1 MKMIWMMFLVFFGSM
16 LVTATYGAANREKA
30 ESVHFYNLGKE
41 SKKAGVPYSGNQ
53 GLTLAQKRMW
63 ALGWSDQD

>member
-1 MKMIWMMFLVFFGSM
+1 MKIWVMFLVFFGSM
-16 LVTATYGAANREKA
+16 LVTATYEEANRERA

-41 SKKAGVPYSGNQ
+41 GKKVGVPYSDNP

-63 ALGWSDQD
+63 ASGWSDQD